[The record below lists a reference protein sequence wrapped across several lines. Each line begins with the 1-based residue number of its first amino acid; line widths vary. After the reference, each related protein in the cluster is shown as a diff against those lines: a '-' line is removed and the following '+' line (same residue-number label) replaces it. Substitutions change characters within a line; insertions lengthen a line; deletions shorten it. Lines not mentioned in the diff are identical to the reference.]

1 MDNAV
6 VVKQN
11 EILNKS
17 GLRNK
22 NEFVNH
28 KILDCIGDVYLSG
41 YKIVGKMKCVHGGHK
56 LTNQLLR
63 NVFSNKN
70 NFSIIEIKEK
80 NLPNSFINRSQLKS
94 IA

>member
-1 MDNAV
+1 MI
-6 VVKQN
+6 VVKN
-11 EILNKS
+11 KEILNKS

-28 KILDCIGDVYLSG
+28 KILDCLGDLYLSG
-41 YKIVGKMKCVHGGHK
+41 YKIIGKLVCSRGGHK
-56 LTNQLLR
+56 LTNDLLR
-63 NVFSNKN
+63 KVYLDNS

-80 NLPNSFINRSQLKS
+80 NLPNTLINRNFLRS